1 MSRTSSVLAPITYHS
16 SLNHAFQNNMDWW
29 WAYLAVGVF
38 VGFFSGLLGIGG
50 GAAMVPLLAFIFAAK
65 GFAAQYVVHLA
76 LGTCVAAIL
85 FTAVSSV
92 RSHHRHRAVNW
103 DILRRLFPGVV
114 VGALA
119 GAALAR
125 FLNARLLAI
134 MFTALVY
141 YAATLMLIE
150 RKPRPR
156 QEAAGGAG
164 MWGMGGIVGLFS
176 VLTATGGAAMVVT
189 YLVRRNI
196 PVHEAIGTA
205 SAAGLCLA
213 FAGTIGY
220 VVSGTT
226 AAGLPSLSVGFV
238 YLPALAWIVVASML
252 LAPVGAAVA
261 HRTPGRTLRRVFAF
275 VLFALATSM
284 LLRFF

>member
-1 MSRTSSVLAPITYHS
+1 
-16 SLNHAFQNNMDWW
+16 MDWW

-65 GFAAQYVVHLA
+65 GFAAQYTVHLA
-76 LGTCVAAIL
+76 LGTCVAAIM
-85 FTAVSSV
+85 FTAVSSA
-92 RSHHRHRAVNW
+92 RSHHRHKAVNW
-103 DILRRLFPGVV
+103 GILRRLFPGVI

-119 GAALAR
+119 GAVLAR
-125 FLNARLLAI
+125 FSSERLLAM

-150 RKPRPR
+150 RKPRAAR
-156 QEAAGGAG
+156 QGSGGEG
-164 MWGMGGIVGLFS
+164 MWGIGCIVGLFS
-176 VLTATGGAAMVVT
+176 VLTATGGAAMVVA

-196 PVHEAIGTA
+196 SVHEAIGTA
-205 SAAGLCLA
+205 SAASVCLA

-220 VVSGTT
+220 IVSGTT
-226 AAGLPSLSVGFV
+226 VAGLPAPSLGFV
-238 YLPALAWIVVASML
+238 YLPALAWIVPASML